1 MNLSEPPSDRE
12 VVVERLGGL
21 GDGIARLDGS
31 DVYIPFGLPG
41 ERWRLGEGGRAFQR
55 LTDSPDRVAPPC
67 PHFGLCG
74 GCSMQHVSAEAYAG
88 WKRSLVVDA
97 LERVGIAVQV
107 DGLRTVPAASR
118 RRAVLTGALQAG
130 GAVVG
135 FHMAR
140 DHAVVDVPE
149 CRILQPEIVAALPM
163 LQRLSRRLGGNGK
176 TIRLTVLSTLTSLD
190 VTVEGEKLPLTLS
203 TNAEL
208 AELANEACWA
218 RLTVGGRE
226 IVTRNRPELEIGG
239 VRVIPPPGA
248 FVQAVAEAE
257 AIMQDC
263 VVAALG
269 RSRNVADLYAGLG
282 TLTFPIARTAQVLA
296 VDSDA
301 AALAALEQAER
312 HARGLKPIVTRRRD
326 LLREPLARKEL
337 EPFDCVVFDPPRAGA
352 KAQAEMLA
360 GSLVPLVVAVS
371 CSPATL
377 ARDLAILQDGGFVI
391 ERVTPIDQFVFTSHV
406 EAVAI
411 ARRPGRRRRG

>member
-1 MNLSEPPSDRE
+1 
-12 VVVERLGGL
+12 
-21 GDGIARLDGS
+21 
-31 DVYIPFGLPG
+31 
-41 ERWRLGEGGRAFQR
+41 
-55 LTDSPDRVAPPC
+55 
-67 PHFGLCG
+67 
-74 GCSMQHVSAEAYAG
+74 
-88 WKRSLVVDA
+88 
-97 LERVGIAVQV
+97 
-107 DGLRTVPAASR
+107 
-118 RRAVLTGALQAG
+118 
-130 GAVVG
+130 
-135 FHMAR
+135 MAR

-360 GSLVPLVVAVS
+360 GSQVPLVVAVS